1 MPSDV
6 STAMQSGPV
15 REETSAVQRYFE
27 VSLFLLVATGVT
39 SIVCTRK
46 LDLLTTI
53 AVPSAIIY
61 KAIRLWRGHGQEI
74 SARIATW
81 FVLGYFLFF
90 PLDLWVFSRDRA
102 ADAPNPVLYAAL
114 LAAIHL
120 LLFATIIR
128 LYSAR
133 TNRDFG
139 FLAVLAV
146 AAMLASAI
154 LTVETGFLVSLAL
167 FLALAVSTFVAL
179 EIRRAGANAVS
190 PPLTPGTALAR
201 RLNRALGSVSLLVA
215 FSALAIGI
223 VIFFLIPR
231 FTTGY
236 MSAFDVQ
243 PNLVTGFGDDMA
255 LGAIG
260 KIQQDSSVVMRVK
273 VDGDAAEAADVH
285 WRGIVLTNFDG
296 KRWFNPERS
305 QTVVMPTAD
314 GDFMLNA
321 PPYPAGD
328 SADIHYTVL
337 MEPIATEAIFVAP
350 RVRSLRGNFQ
360 EQVTRI
366 GSNPR
371 RSFLLIDR
379 TGSIFNSAHS
389 GAKIRYE
396 GISSLPRIPAAALR
410 RAATDYPPDVL
421 GPYLQ
426 VPRRLDPRIR
436 QLAAEATAR
445 AQNPYDQ
452 AVSIELYLKSHYAY
466 TLDLRADPGRDPL
479 AYFLFDHKAG
489 HCEYFASA
497 MAVMLRTLG
506 IPSRYA
512 TGFLPGEFNDV
523 GGDYIIRSSD
533 AHAWVEAYFP
543 GYGWITFDPTPGGD
557 VIHPMGMMAHI
568 AMYWDWFQL
577 AWSEWI
583 VNYDFGHQLRL
594 GEGTQRSA
602 RDWTARLRNDYQLKQ
617 AQAMRLLLK
626 LDRQIEGSRL
636 SLPLVLVL
644 LLAILLWLR
653 GGTLIRYAVARW
665 QLGARRG
672 GNATPSL
679 AIFEYQ
685 ELLKLLERR
694 GWRKSPAQTAREFAA
709 AIPSAEISKP
719 VMEFTELYHT
729 ARFGTAAAPA
739 EQMSALLR
747 SIRELLRSPEP
758 GSK

>member
-1 MPSDV
+1 M
-6 STAMQSGPV
+6 AAQSGGV
-15 REETSAVQRYFE
+15 REDPSAVQRYFE
-27 VSLFLLVATGVT
+27 VSLFLLVTTGMI
-39 SIVCTRK
+39 SIVSTRK
-46 LDLLTTI
+46 LDLLSTI
-53 AVPSAIIY
+53 AVPLAIVY
-61 KAIRLWRGHGQEI
+61 KAFRLWRGHGPEI
-74 SARIATW
+74 SARVATW

-133 TNRDFG
+133 TNRDYG
-139 FLAVLAV
+139 FLALLAV

-154 LTVETGFLVSLAL
+154 LTVETGFLVALAV
-167 FLALAVSTFVAL
+167 FLAMAVSTFVAL
-179 EIRRAGANAVS
+179 EIRRAGAGAVS
-190 PPLTPGTALAR
+190 PPLSPGTPLAR
-201 RLNRALGSVSLLVA
+201 RLNRALGGISLLVA
-215 FSALAIGI
+215 FGALAMGG

-260 KIQQDSSVVMRVK
+260 KIQQDPSVVMRVK
-273 VDGDAAEAADVH
+273 VDGDASQAADVH

-296 KRWFNPERS
+296 KRWFNPDRG

-321 PPYPAGD
+321 PAYPPGD

-350 RVRSLRGNFQ
+350 RARSLRGNFQ
-360 EQVTRI
+360 EQVSRI

-396 GISSLPRIPAAALR
+396 GTSSLARIPGSELR
-410 RAATDYPPDVL
+410 RASTNYPPEVI

-426 VPRRLDPRIR
+426 LPRRLDPRVHE
-436 QLAAEATAR
+436 LAVDATSR
-445 AQNPYDQ
+445 ANNPYDK
-452 AVSIELYLKSHYAY
+452 AVAVELYLKSHYAY
-466 TLDLRADPGRDPL
+466 TLDLRGDPGRDPL
-479 AYFLFDHKAG
+479 AYFLFDRKAG

-497 MAVMLRTLG
+497 MAIMLRAIG
-506 IPSRYA
+506 IPARYA

-557 VIHPMGMMAHI
+557 VVHPMGMMARM

-583 VNYDFGHQLRL
+583 VNYDFGHQLRI
-594 GEGTQRSA
+594 GESTLHDT
-602 RDWTARLRNDYQLKQ
+602 RDWTAKLREYYHLKED
-617 AQAMRLLLK
+617 QAMRFLLK
-626 LDRQIEGSRL
+626 LDRQIESSRF
-636 SLPLVLVL
+636 SLPAVLVFLLVL
-644 LLAILLWLR
+644 LLWLR
-653 GGTLIRYAVARW
+653 GGALIRYAVARW
-665 QLGARRG
+665 HLGARRG

-685 ELLKLLERR
+685 ELLKLLEKR
-694 GWRKSPAQTAREFAA
+694 GWRKSPSQTAREFAA
-709 AIPSAEISKP
+709 AIPATEIAKP
-719 VMEFTELYHT
+719 VMQFTELYHA
-729 ARFGTAAAPA
+729 ARFGTAPAPA
-739 EQMSALLR
+739 EHMSQLLR
-747 SIRELLRSPEP
+747 TIREVIQMTP
-758 GSK
+758 GGPR